1 MHIDRPPNSQ
11 QVFQEDRSRLKH
23 GFRLAG
29 LFSLAVLFVFI
40 VQWLFAQPLLAF
52 GVQPREWVGLSG
64 VVLMPLLHSGWPH
77 LLSNLPPLFM
87 MSLALFWLFPTAAW
101 RVLAAAWLVPPALV
115 WLFAASGTTHVGASG
130 LTFALFGFLAL
141 SGLVRMQGPALAIS
155 LLTLFYYGGMLSGL
169 VPDTPGISW
178 QAHVAGV
185 LTGVVLAVVFRKSD
199 RPPVRVY
206 DWELDED
213 PELDDLET
221 DGSDSS
227 FGMPESG
234 HRH

>member
-1 MHIDRPPNSQ
+1 MQIDRPHISQ
-11 QVFQEDRSRLKH
+11 QTQTDDRSRLRR
-23 GFRLAG
+23 GFWLAG
-29 LFSLAVLFVFI
+29 CLGLVVFASFVVL
-40 VQWLFAQPLLAF
+40 WLFAQPLLSF

-115 WLFAASGTTHVGASG
+115 WLFAASGVTHVGASG

-185 LTGVVLAVVFRKSD
+185 LTGLVLAVLFRKTD

-206 DWELDED
+206 DWEFEDD
-213 PELDDLET
+213 PEPGFAEDQEADASLR
-221 DGSDSS
+221 
-227 FGMPESG
+227 MPDAG